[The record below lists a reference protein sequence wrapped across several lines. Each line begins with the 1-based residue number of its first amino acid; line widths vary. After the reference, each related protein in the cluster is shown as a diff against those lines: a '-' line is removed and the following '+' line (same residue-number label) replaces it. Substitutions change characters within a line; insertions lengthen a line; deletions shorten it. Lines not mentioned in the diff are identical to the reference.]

1 MNETITY
8 SVPDISTGHCRAAIT
23 AEVGALTGVEAVDVD
38 FETKLVRVT
47 GPALDDA
54 AIRQAIREAGYTAAD
69 SPRPGEE
76 VTR

>member
-23 AEVGALTGVEAVDVD
+23 AEVGALTGVEAVDAD
-38 FETKLVRVT
+38 LDTKQVRVT

-54 AIRQAIREAGYTAAD
+54 AIRQAIEEAGYTAAD
-69 SPRPGEE
+69 SLSHREG

>member
-8 SVPDISTGHCRAAIT
+8 SVPDISTGHCRAALT
-23 AEVGALTGVEAVDVD
+23 AEVGALTGVEAVDAD
-38 FETKLVRVT
+38 LDAKLVRVT

-54 AIRQAIREAGYTAAD
+54 AIRQAIHEAGYTAAP
-69 SPRPGEE
+69 SLRAGEG